1 MTDDSVNRKLF
12 GSAQLLEFARVSGDR
27 NPMHLDALA
36 ARRTQAGA
44 PVVHGIFVL
53 AWCLDVLSA
62 RGLPPVSAIKVR
74 FTRMVYVGETAE
86 IVVTSQTETGARVE
100 IRTDGLVAMQF
111 QLSLGAPKPRPA
123 PDITL
128 FAEPWQQP
136 DRAIELDWD
145 DMARQRGCA
154 GFAAEPALA
163 AAAFPHLAASWGA
176 HRTASLLG
184 MTYIVGMVCPGLHS
198 IFAGLSLTV
207 YEPAEAPVNAVAYRV
222 DRTDVRFRMVRL
234 EVDSAGLG
242 GMLECFA
249 RLPPIA
255 QASMSDLA
263 ALVSPQEFSGSTALV
278 VGGSRGVGE
287 TTAKLLAAG
296 GARVIL
302 TYVAGR
308 ADAERVVRE
317 ITEAG
322 GAARLVQY
330 DVRQP
335 PASQLDGVAAD
346 CLYYCATPQIFRKK
360 AGLFVKERF
369 DDMLHYYVTAFH
381 DLFQHMRAAHPA
393 GISAFYP
400 SSIAV
405 AERPEDMTEYA
416 MAKAA
421 GEELCKDIVRFQKPS
436 AIVVSRLPRMNTD
449 QTSSITHVEVPTTEA
464 VMLPIIR
471 EVQAN
476 RKA

>member
-1 MTDDSVNRKLF
+1 MTDDAAGRKLF
-12 GSAQLLEFARVSGDR
+12 DAAQIEDFARISGDR
-27 NPMHLDALA
+27 NPMHMDALA

-62 RGLPPVSAIKVR
+62 RACPAVSAVKAR
-74 FTRMVYVGETAE
+74 FNRMIYVGETAE
-86 IVVTSQTETGARVE
+86 IVVTSQTATGARVD

-111 QLSLGAPKPRPA
+111 QLGFGAPKAARA
-123 PDITL
+123 LEDAL
-128 FAEPWQQP
+128 FVSTWEQP
-136 DRAIELDWD
+136 LQPIALTWEEMVDR
-145 DMARQRGCA
+145 RGCA
-154 GFAAEPALA
+154 GFAAEPAAA
-163 AAAFPHLAASWGA
+163 AAAFPHLAAAWGA

-184 MTYIVGMVCPGLHS
+184 LTFIVGMVCPGLHS

-207 YEPAEAPVNAVAYRV
+207 FEPAEPPVNAVAYRV
-222 DRTDVRFRMVRL
+222 ERTDPRFRMVRM
-234 EVDSAGLG
+234 EVQSSGLG
-242 GMLECFA
+242 GTLECFA

-255 QASMSDLA
+255 QASISELA

-296 GARVIL
+296 GARVVL

-308 ADAERVVRE
+308 EDAQRVVNE
-317 ITEAG
+317 ITAFG
-322 GAARLVQY
+322 GVASMIRY
-330 DVRQP
+330 DVRAA
-335 PASQLDGVAAD
+335 PATQLDGVVAD

-360 AGLFVKERF
+360 SGLFVKERF
-369 DDMLHYYVTAFH
+369 DDMIHYYVTAFH
-381 DLFQHMRAAHPA
+381 DLFQHLRAAHPA

-449 QTSSITHVEVPTTEA
+449 QTSSITHVEVPTTES

-471 EVQAN
+471 AVQSN
-476 RKA
+476 RHA